1 MLFSQIIPPSHS
13 PTESK
18 RQFFTS
24 VSLLL
29 PHIIT
34 IFLNSIY
41 MLFCI
46 KDFYISL
53 LFVNLCLT
61 SLSRVKFIV
70 WFLFFERWGHLN
82 KKPLYPLNNTF
93 HFPLPQP
100 LATTILPS
108 STMTLTTL
116 GSSYKWN
123 HALLSYCDWLIL
135 HFIMLSRFIH
145 TVTYGKF
152 PFIFLRLNH
161 NHCGASL
168 VAQTV
173 ENQPARRDTWV

>member
-1 MLFSQIIPPSHS
+1 MNQPWVYMCSASWTPLPPPSPSQHWGSAKCASPEHPVSCIEPGLVICFTYDNIHVSMLFSQIIPPSHS

-82 KKPLYPLNNTF
+82 KKLYT
-93 HFPLPQP
+93 H
-100 LATTILPS
+100 
-108 STMTLTTL
+108 
-116 GSSYKWN
+116 
-123 HALLSYCDWLIL
+123 
-135 HFIMLSRFIH
+135 
-145 TVTYGKF
+145 
-152 PFIFLRLNH
+152 
-161 NHCGASL
+161 
-168 VAQTV
+168 
-173 ENQPARRDTWV
+173 

>member
-1 MLFSQIIPPSHS
+1 MNQPWMYMYSSSRTPLLPPSPSHPTGSSQCTSPEHPISCIKPGLAISFTYDNIHVSMLFSQIIPPSHS

-29 PHIIT
+29 PCIIT

-70 WFLFFERWGHLN
+70 WFLFFERWRHLN
-82 KKPLYPLNNTF
+82 KKLYT
-93 HFPLPQP
+93 H
-100 LATTILPS
+100 
-108 STMTLTTL
+108 
-116 GSSYKWN
+116 
-123 HALLSYCDWLIL
+123 
-135 HFIMLSRFIH
+135 
-145 TVTYGKF
+145 
-152 PFIFLRLNH
+152 
-161 NHCGASL
+161 
-168 VAQTV
+168 
-173 ENQPARRDTWV
+173 